1 MTNPKFLV
9 VDDEPAMLD
18 IASAIF
24 QALGCDVETYPDGAS
39 VLRRLEK
46 PGAPDEFEG
55 IFLDVMMPNLSGIE
69 VVQKLKSNEKTQNLP
84 IVLLTAMNTFKDIIA
99 GYNHGADYYITKPIT
114 QEQIRYA
121 LDLLLTPEEGKS
133 EDRHILPE
141 A

>member
-1 MTNPKFLV
+1 MSQRCS
-9 VDDEPAMLD
+9 
-18 IASAIF
+18 IS
-24 QALGCDVETYPDGAS
+24 
-39 VLRRLEK
+39 
-46 PGAPDEFEG
+46 PDEFEG